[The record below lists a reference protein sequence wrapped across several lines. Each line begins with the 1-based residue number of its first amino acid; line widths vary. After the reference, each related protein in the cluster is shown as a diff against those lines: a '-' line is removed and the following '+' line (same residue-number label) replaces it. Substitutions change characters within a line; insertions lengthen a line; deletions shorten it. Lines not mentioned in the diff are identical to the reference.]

1 MSDPDILTLQA
12 DALTAPA
19 DWAAAQLRP
28 MPEYISHGEI
38 LSGRSPD
45 GRRWSDDLGA
55 CLARDFA
62 ACIASGG
69 FVLEARSGDE
79 RLGVC
84 AVFMDR
90 SETRTVATIEDVVV
104 GEGGRG
110 HGTGTALMAAAE
122 ARCLEAGADHIM
134 LESGLANDR
143 AHAFFKRRGYRPMSK
158 VFLKTPD

>member
-1 MSDPDILTLQA
+1 MSDPDILALLA
-12 DALTAPA
+12 DALAASA
-19 DWAAAQLRP
+19 DWTAAQLRP

-55 CLARDFA
+55 LLVRDFA
-62 ACIASGG
+62 ACLASGG
-69 FVLEARSGDE
+69 FVLEARSGGE

-90 SETRTVATIEDVVV
+90 SETRAVATIEDVVV

-110 HGTGTALMAAAE
+110 HGTGSALLAAAE
-122 ARCLEAGADHIM
+122 ARCIEAGVDRIM
-134 LESGLANDR
+134 LESGIANDR
-143 AHAFFKRRGYRPMSK
+143 AHAFFERRGYRAVSK
-158 VFLKTPD
+158 VFLKSPD